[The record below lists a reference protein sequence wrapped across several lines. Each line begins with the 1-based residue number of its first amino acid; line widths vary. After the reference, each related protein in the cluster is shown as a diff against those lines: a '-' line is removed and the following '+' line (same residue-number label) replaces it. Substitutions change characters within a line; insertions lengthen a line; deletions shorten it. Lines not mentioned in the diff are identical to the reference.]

1 LNAEKTYI
9 TVRELSERISTP
21 AYTIRRLVREGRLPA
36 YQLTGRGYLLNLEEV
51 EEVIRQCRLKK

>member
-36 YQLTGRGYLLNLEEV
+36 YRLTGRGYLLNFEEV
-51 EEVIRQCRLKK
+51 EEVIRLCRLKK